1 MTEEC
6 LREWKN
12 GNRSFLDLS
21 FIKKKRSVSSNFN
34 LHLCVHVIFQ
44 LTMPGKRHAKWLV
57 ESAWVALRLF
67 QERCEEELLWAAEMI
82 KIKAQDLKGKEVKV
96 NTSLLYQQTKFNL
109 QREKSEGYAKL
120 LVKVKIKLG
129 AEIKK
134 WIKESER
141 NKRCIV
147 DYGAVSVLAAAFE
160 SFSKTCLDEHVSV
173 LEEILSTLTLL
184 FPLAGEALTYL
195 GSASSMHCMVWF
207 LKSGD
212 LSRRRDMVL
221 VLRELI
227 SSDHRRVNMFLEI
240 EGAIESLYKLI
251 KEPICPTATEASFV
265 VVYHMIT
272 STSAAD
278 KPIQKFVDMGL
289 VSLLLE
295 TLVDAQRSLCEKA
308 LGVLDGLCSSNYG
321 RGEAYNNSL
330 IFPIIVKKILRVS
343 DLKTEFSVSI
353 LWKLCKNEKREEKT
367 AFVEALQV
375 GAFQKLLLLLQVGC
389 ADKTKGQVT
398 ELLKLL
404 NLHRARWECIDSM
417 DFKSLKRPF

>member
-1 MTEEC
+1 M
-6 LREWKN
+6 
-12 GNRSFLDLS
+12 
-21 FIKKKRSVSSNFN
+21 
-34 LHLCVHVIFQ
+34 
-44 LTMPGKRHAKWLV
+44 
-57 ESAWVALRLF
+57 
-67 QERCEEELLWAAEMI
+67 
-82 KIKAQDLKGKEVKV
+82 
-96 NTSLLYQQTKFNL
+96 
-109 QREKSEGYAKL
+109 
-120 LVKVKIKLG
+120 
-129 AEIKK
+129 
-134 WIKESER
+134 
-141 NKRCIV
+141 

>member
-1 MTEEC
+1 
-6 LREWKN
+6 
-12 GNRSFLDLS
+12 
-21 FIKKKRSVSSNFN
+21 
-34 LHLCVHVIFQ
+34 
-44 LTMPGKRHAKWLV
+44 MPGKRHVRLINLAKWLV

-120 LVKVKIKLG
+120 GIPMSSVEVLGINSKITTACKSEDQTWGRDLV

-308 LGVLDGLCSSNYG
+308 LGVLDGLCSSDYG

-343 DLKTEFSVSI
+343 DLKAEFSVSI

-404 NLHRARWECIDSM
+404 NLHRARWQCIDSM

>member
-1 MTEEC
+1 M
-6 LREWKN
+6 
-12 GNRSFLDLS
+12 S
-21 FIKKKRSVSSNFN
+21 SVEVLEINSK
-34 LHLCVHVIFQ
+34 I
-44 LTMPGKRHAKWLV
+44 T
-57 ESAWVALRLF
+57 
-67 QERCEEELLWAAEMI
+67 AAC
-82 KIKAQDLKGKEVKV
+82 
-96 NTSLLYQQTKFNL
+96 
-109 QREKSEGYAKL
+109 KSEDQTGGRDLVAK
-120 LVKVKIKLG
+120 
-129 AEIKK
+129 IKK

-212 LSRRRDMVL
+212 LSRRRNTVL
-221 VLRELI
+221 VLREVI

-240 EGAIESLYKLI
+240 EGAIESLYTLI

-272 STSAAD
+272 SASAAD

-295 TLVDAQRSLCEKA
+295 TLVDAQRSLCEKPW
-308 LGVLDGLCSSNYG
+308 V
-321 RGEAYNNSL
+321 
-330 IFPIIVKKILRVS
+330 
-343 DLKTEFSVSI
+343 FSTDFAA
-353 LWKLCKNEKREEKT
+353 LCKNEKREEKT